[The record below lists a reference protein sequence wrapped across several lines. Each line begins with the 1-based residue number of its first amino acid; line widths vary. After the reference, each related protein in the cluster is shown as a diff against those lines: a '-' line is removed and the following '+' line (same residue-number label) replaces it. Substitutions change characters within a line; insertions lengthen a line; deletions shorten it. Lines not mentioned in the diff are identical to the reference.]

1 MLHTRITKIAAC
13 VTAASTIFCTT
24 AFAANVTANTDVNV
38 RSGPDNGSA
47 VVTVMRKGVTA
58 EQLGTSGNWVKVTV
72 NNKTGYVYKRYLNDV
87 KSDSDKDKDTA
98 QTKTVTITA
107 DTLNVRA
114 GAGKNTKV
122 LGTLKKGK
130 TATVVATSGDWYKI
144 KYGNG
149 YGYISKKYAK
159 DAAATTTKPTETAQT
174 KTVTITAGSLNV
186 RAGAGKNT
194 KILGVLKK
202 GKTATVVATSGDWY
216 KIKYGNGYGYISKKY
231 AKDAAATT
239 TKPTET
245 TQTKTVTIT
254 ADSLN
259 IRSGP
264 GKDTKIIGVLKKG
277 ETATVIGEPTGK
289 WYKIDCGNDY
299 GYISNRYTKDVTKKV
314 TITADSLNVRSG
326 PGKTYKSLGI
336 LKKGNTATVVA
347 TSGEWYKIDYN
358 KGVGYIS
365 RKYTK

>member
-13 VTAASTIFCTT
+13 VAAASTIFCTT

-107 DTLNVRA
+107 D
-114 GAGKNTKV
+114 
-122 LGTLKKGK
+122 
-130 TATVVATSGDWYKI
+130 
-144 KYGNG
+144 
-149 YGYISKKYAK
+149 
-159 DAAATTTKPTETAQT
+159 
-174 KTVTITAGSLNV
+174 SLNV

-245 TQTKTVTIT
+245 AINKKVRIT
-254 ADSLN
+254 TDSLSV
-259 IRSGP
+259 RSGP
-264 GKDTKIIGVLKKG
+264 GKNYDVIAHLTEDTIID
-277 ETATVIGEPTGK
+277 VIAVSGK
-289 WYKIDCGNDY
+289 WYKFDNIDSY
-299 GYISNRYTKDVTKKV
+299 GYFSSKYAEDAVK
-314 TITADSLNVRSG
+314 TITASSLNVRSG
-326 PGKTYKSLGI
+326 PGKNNKSLGI
-336 LKKGNTATVVA
+336 LKKGNTVTVI
-347 TSGEWYKIDYN
+347 SDWGDWYGIDYN
-358 KGVGYIS
+358 NGVGYIS
-365 RKYTK
+365 KKYVK